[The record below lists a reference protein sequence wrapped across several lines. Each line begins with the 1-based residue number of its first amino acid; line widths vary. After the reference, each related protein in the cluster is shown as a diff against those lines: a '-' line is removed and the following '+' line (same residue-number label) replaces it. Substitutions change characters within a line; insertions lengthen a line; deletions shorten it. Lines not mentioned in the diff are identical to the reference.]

1 MPTVLKFSCLL
12 IHHIVSLKK
21 PVYENML
28 TRQVVYQKHKT
39 TEKGALHVKLGLFL
53 YVSSR
58 ESSGMTPFLKDDPA
72 NLNVG
77 PGA

>member
-1 MPTVLKFSCLL
+1 MRDCNGSG
-12 IHHIVSLKK
+12 
-21 PVYENML
+21 N
-28 TRQVVYQKHKT
+28 R
-39 TEKGALHVKLGLFL
+39 LHYIGYIKLQRNGPCMSNWDFFL